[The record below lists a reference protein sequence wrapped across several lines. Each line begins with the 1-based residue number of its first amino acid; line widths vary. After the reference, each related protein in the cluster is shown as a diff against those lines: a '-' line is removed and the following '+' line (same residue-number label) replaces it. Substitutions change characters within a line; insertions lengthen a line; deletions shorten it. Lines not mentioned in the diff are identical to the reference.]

1 MEYIDIFMIFVVV
14 VQTKEMIE
22 NILTDLRRKLRETNM
37 VFIRSM
43 WCQKMSTGQLQA
55 GKQFGDH
62 RHWSE
67 SSLGSCNVFA
77 CLWSRTVT
85 LAHN

>member
-14 VQTKEMIE
+14 QTKEMAE
-22 NILTDLRRKLRETNM
+22 NILRGLRRKLRETNM
-37 VFIRSM
+37 VFIKSM
-43 WCQKMSTGQLQA
+43 WGQEMSTGQLQA
-55 GKQFGDH
+55 GKQFG
-62 RHWSE
+62 
-67 SSLGSCNVFA
+67 SCTVFA

>member
-1 MEYIDIFMIFVVV
+1 MEYIDIFMIFVVA

-43 WCQKMSTGQLQA
+43 WCQKM
-55 GKQFGDH
+55 
-62 RHWSE
+62 
-67 SSLGSCNVFA
+67 
-77 CLWSRTVT
+77 
-85 LAHN
+85 AH

>member
-1 MEYIDIFMIFVVV
+1 MEYTDIFMVFVVV

-22 NILTDLRRKLRETNM
+22 NSLRDLRRKLRETNM

-43 WCQKMSTGQLQA
+43 WGQKMSTGQLQA
-55 GKQFGDH
+55 GKRFGDH
-62 RHWSE
+62 RHRSE

-77 CLWSRTVT
+77 CL
-85 LAHN
+85 